1 MIGDA
6 ARVARIGSEGVA
18 GAARGLVF
26 VLVLVAIVVGPQHLR
41 WLVGPRPSL
50 DGWAMYHDLGVGL
63 VDARFVQVDQTGVET
78 ELEPLQV
85 LRSEPRQISRRL
97 RSLVELEALAR
108 RLCVALGPA
117 AEVRA
122 HARQAT
128 QDGWKIVATGER
140 DLCALQ
146 PAGAR

>member
-1 MIGDA
+1 MLH
-6 ARVARIGSEGVA
+6 RVARIGSEGVA

-26 VLVLVAIVVGPQHLR
+26 VFVLVAIIVGPQHLG
-41 WLVGPRPSL
+41 WLVGARPSL

-63 VDARFVQVDQTGVET
+63 VDARFVQVDTRG
-78 ELEPLQV
+78 LEIDLDPLQV

-97 RSLVELEALAR
+97 RSMVELEALAR
-108 RLCVALGPA
+108 RMCAALGPA

-128 QDGWKIVATGER
+128 QDGWRVVATGER
-140 DLCALQ
+140 DLCAMQ